1 MSNSIESIN
10 GNGHEFCRS
19 EIDGLR
25 QIAKDQEVVIDRL
38 IRGECLGTVNGAYIA
53 CGERN
58 TAPGIYDKAMY
69 CSAICQ
75 LRAERRIT

>member
-1 MSNSIESIN
+1 MSNSIESID
-10 GNGHEFCRS
+10 GHETCRS

-25 QIAKDQEVVIDRL
+25 RIAKDQEVVINQL
-38 IRGECLGTVNGAYIA
+38 IRGECLGTINGAYIA
-53 CGERN
+53 CGERADG
-58 TAPGIYDKAMY
+58 TDSRSAMY